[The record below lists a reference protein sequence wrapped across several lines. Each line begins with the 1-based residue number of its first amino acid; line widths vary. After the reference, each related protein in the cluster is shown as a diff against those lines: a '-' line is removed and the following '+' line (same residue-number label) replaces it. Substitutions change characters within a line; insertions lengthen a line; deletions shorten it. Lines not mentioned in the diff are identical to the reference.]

1 MLKASNSYLW
11 ALVVALYFL
20 EYGVWQLASDEFG
33 AGVIFTVMALVWVA
47 RARVQYRK
55 TRAKKP
61 KTNPTDPSSGR

>member
-20 EYGVWQLASDEFG
+20 EYGVWQLATDEFG

-47 RARVQYRK
+47 LARVQYRK
-55 TRAKKP
+55 TREKKP
-61 KTNPTDPSSGR
+61 KMNPADRRSDR

>member
-20 EYGVWQLASDEFG
+20 EYGVWQLATDEFG

-47 RARVQYRK
+47 LARMQYRK
-55 TRAKKP
+55 TRATKP
-61 KTNPTDPSSGR
+61 KTNSTDRRSD

>member
-20 EYGVWQLASDEFG
+20 EYGVWQLATDEFG

-47 RARVQYRK
+47 LARVQYRK

-61 KTNPTDPSSGR
+61 KMNPADRRSDR

>member
-20 EYGVWQLASDEFG
+20 EYGVWQLATDEFG

-47 RARVQYRK
+47 LARMQYRK
-55 TRAKKP
+55 TRATKP
-61 KTNPTDPSSGR
+61 KTNSTDRRSG